1 MNIRQIRRRHNA
13 ATARHIECR
22 TAEQQHSEHMHAL
35 YALEDD
41 DWDDDRPHE
50 DRTCA
55 YCDGD
60 GGDPWNDYIM
70 ECPMCLGEGQR
81 W

>member
-1 MNIRQIRRRHNA
+1 MNMQQLRRRHNA
-13 ATARHIECR
+13 ATAVHLARAK
-22 TAEQQHSEHMHAL
+22 AEQEHSEHMHAM
-35 YALEDD
+35 YALDD
-41 DWDDDRPHE
+41 DWDDDGPRE

-60 GGDPWNDYIM
+60 GGDPWDDYIT